1 MTFEERAPPSY
12 PPHTSFSDFPS
23 CLTRFTK
30 STYAL
35 LKTTPSETRMH
46 SSKKKKKLRGRGEN
60 AELADPDLIQ
70 SLHFFESISLAS
82 VCVCVWT
89 VDWLRA
95 AAAQVRNAQ
104 ESPRLGSSL
113 LLRLA
118 LRPPRRA
125 SLAGAD
131 EGRSRRERLFHGPQ
145 LRQVA
150 FGGYSIEKWTRRRPI
165 PVTKLIHK
173 SRVCV
178 YSLPIPTLASL
189 SGAERRR
196 DPIGSRTV
204 ACRCARPSR
213 GREGSIPW

>member
-46 SSKKKKKLRGRGEN
+46 SSKKKKKIKRKGGKCRARRPGSNSIPSFLRVN
-60 AELADPDLIQ
+60 L
-70 SLHFFESISLAS
+70 SCK
-82 VCVCVWT
+82 CVCVWT

-104 ESPRLGSSL
+104 ESPRLGSPL

-204 ACRCARPSR
+204 ACRCARPPR